1 MPCPRSLRGAEPS
14 EGAQSV
20 RLPVLRVHLALRRC
34 SQRPSIDRMALDF
47 RQFSFRHVTRVSPS
61 NSFSVFS
68 LFSALSA
75 GSCPLALS
83 GSGKPLTQ
91 GSPLNPSHLR
101 WGCCMHYCGAPDAGG
116 SQLQAL
122 DIYCGPLLSI
132 PPWYAESGSQALTR
146 GGDLKA
152 ILHHATPIVLRYRPA
167 CPPHG
172 RLYPASGR
180 RGRAAPHHA
189 SSARTVPQ
197 GHCPLS

>member
-1 MPCPRSLRGAEPS
+1 
-14 EGAQSV
+14 
-20 RLPVLRVHLALRRC
+20 
-34 SQRPSIDRMALDF
+34 MALDF

-116 SQLQAL
+116 S
-122 DIYCGPLLSI
+122 
-132 PPWYAESGSQALTR
+132 R
-146 GGDLKA
+146 
-152 ILHHATPIVLRYRPA
+152 LHTLVRRS
-167 CPPHG
+167 PPHAYSRFG
-172 RLYPASGR
+172 QATRHVGKEGSYR
-180 RGRAAPHHA
+180 E
-189 SSARTVPQ
+189 RTT
-197 GHCPLS
+197 PL

>member
-116 SQLQAL
+116 SRLHTLVRPSPRVMGACSRRAPHAYWITSSASSSSDGGIVIPSAL
-122 DIYCGPLLSI
+122 
-132 PPWYAESGSQALTR
+132 A
-146 GGDLKA
+146 
-152 ILHHATPIVLRYRPA
+152 VLRLITNSNLVT
-167 CPPHG
+167 CSTG
-172 RLYPASGR
+172 RSAGL
-180 RGRAAPHHA
+180 APL
-189 SSARTVPQ
+189 RI
-197 GHCPLS
+197 LST